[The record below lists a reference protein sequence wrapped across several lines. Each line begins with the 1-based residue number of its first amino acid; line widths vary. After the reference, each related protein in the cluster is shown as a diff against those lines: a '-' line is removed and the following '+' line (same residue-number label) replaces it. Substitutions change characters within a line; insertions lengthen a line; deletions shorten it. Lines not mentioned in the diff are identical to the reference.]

1 MSISVTADS
10 ATNTIEISVLGSFD
24 FSLFHDFRE
33 AYADFIG
40 EQHRFCVDL
49 SQVEYLDSAALGML
63 LSMKNALGEGVTI
76 ELKGAND
83 FIKNI
88 LMISRF
94 DKRFEI
100 R

>member
-1 MSISVTADS
+1 MSLSIKVSSDTGVVCIS
-10 ATNTIEISVLGSFD
+10 ILGSFD
-24 FSLFHDFRE
+24 FSLFHEFRE
-33 AYADFIG
+33 AYAEFIG
-40 EQHRFCVDL
+40 KKDRFAIDL
-49 SQVEYLDSAALGML
+49 SGVEYLDSAALGML
-63 LSMKNALGEGVTI
+63 LSMKSALGENSVI